1 MEKKEN
7 SRSVEQEVL
16 TMEFCDEIRIAK
28 AFKKVDDRLKALE
41 EAVNIVRCKD
51 CKHCF
56 VDGDNVRFN
65 VCELNHNR
73 AQADDWFCLDGER
86 KGGADDADS

>member
-16 TMEFCDEIRIAK
+16 TMEYCDEIRIAK

-41 EAVNIVRCKD
+41 EAVNIVRCRD
-51 CKHCF
+51 CKAYGEMLPGKDERMICHKWALTTKPC
-56 VDGDNVRFN
+56 D
-65 VCELNHNR
+65 
-73 AQADDWFCLDGER
+73 FCSYGEQ
-86 KGGADDADS
+86 KDGGADK

>member
-16 TMEFCDEIRIAK
+16 TMEYCDEIRIAK

-51 CKHCF
+51 CQHCF

-65 VCELNHNR
+65 VCELNHIR
-73 AQADDWFCLDGER
+73 VQADDWFCADGER
-86 KGGADDADS
+86 KGGNE